1 MPAIHN
7 RILSEETYDQEKN
20 MYLLN
25 DKVFKSTHKID
36 ELTTKLRQLEA
47 KNSNQKNNEMLME
60 LHSKREHIFDELN
73 NKIKEKS
80 FLIEELRGK
89 NEYLK
94 SMNE

>member
-1 MPAIHN
+1 
-7 RILSEETYDQEKN
+7 
-20 MYLLN
+20 
-25 DKVFKSTHKID
+25 
-36 ELTTKLRQLEA
+36 
-47 KNSNQKNNEMLME
+47 ME